1 MEARAVSAAQIA
13 NTSQSGHPFSSV
25 NPEWDPL
32 VLRSAEDYLDR
43 GVALLRW
50 WSEIERKG
58 GPDRKFPLARSFNPA
73 NRSYG
78 FFGRAPLRGGMTPVM
93 GNVQEMFF
101 DQPRAPASLGRDT
114 AEWMWEQL
122 RVFVLR
128 YFMRVSSFK
137 EPEAYSDARQPVP
150 PPALKALSWCA
161 QPQDSRQGFGFSQLC
176 GKRTGSGDIYQF
188 PSYERN
194 AIVDL
199 REVGRTYEWL
209 LLKVRIFD
217 FRVRARP
224 FGEEGPELVFGLDE
238 GSYLAL
244 NDQFVINRD
253 RPEPGVLGE
262 YGVGYA
268 FIKNP
273 LQGLIAYGPGEFD
286 AAFESIRFRI
296 LDSGRITVRMVFV
309 ANLPTA
315 VANVVIDPVE
325 WSFRVAD
332 LFSFGMASRLFGPL
346 RVILGRL
353 PLQLRFDPVLSYV
366 AAANSLS
373 GDAAARQLCISR
385 EQLDKLFLLQH
396 FRQHYQTIIGAL
408 LTWRQVPNW
417 LDEKNL
423 PPWAISG
430 RSA

>member
-1 MEARAVSAAQIA
+1 MAS
-13 NTSQSGHPFSSV
+13 TSQPGLPFTSV
-25 NPEWDPL
+25 NPERDSL
-32 VLRSAEDYLDR
+32 VLASAEEYLDR

-50 WSEIERKG
+50 WNEIDRKG
-58 GPDRKFPLARSFNPA
+58 GPERKFPLDRSFNPA
-73 NRSYG
+73 NTSYG
-78 FFGRAPLRGGMTPVM
+78 FFGKAPLGGNAAPVI

-114 AEWMWEQL
+114 AEWLWAQL
-122 RVFVLR
+122 RQFVLR
-128 YFMRVSSFK
+128 YFMRVSSFS

-150 PPALKALSWCA
+150 PPALKSLSWCV
-161 QPQDSRQGFGFSQLC
+161 QPQDPRRGFGFSQLF
-176 GKRTGSGDIYQF
+176 GKRTGSGDVYQF
-188 PSYERN
+188 PSYDRN

-224 FGEEGPELVFGLDE
+224 FGEEGPEVAFTLDE

-244 NDQFVINRD
+244 NEQFVINRE

-296 LDSGRITVRMVFV
+296 LDSGRIMVRMVFV

-315 VANVVIDPVE
+315 VANVVIDPVD
-325 WSFRVAD
+325 WTFRAAD
-332 LFSFGMASRLFGPL
+332 LFSFGLASRLFRPL

-353 PLQLRFDPVLSYV
+353 PLQVHFDPVLSYV
-366 AAANSLS
+366 AAANLLS
-373 GDAAARQLCISR
+373 GNAAARQLCISR

-396 FRQHYQTIIGAL
+396 FMQHYQTIIGAL
-408 LTWRQVPNW
+408 LTWRQVPDW

-430 RSA
+430 RST